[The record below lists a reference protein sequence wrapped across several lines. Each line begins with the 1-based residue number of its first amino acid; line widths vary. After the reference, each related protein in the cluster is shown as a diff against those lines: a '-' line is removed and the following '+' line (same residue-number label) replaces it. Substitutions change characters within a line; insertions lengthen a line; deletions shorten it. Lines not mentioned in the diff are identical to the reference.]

1 MYIYILYIFGP
12 FSLSRNGY
20 GPYAPK
26 VGLGIGVVV
35 AVVEIRGGRLSDD
48 HTWSSLRQPPRG
60 GASSSFHPPPRP
72 PPPTTHHHHHHISIY
87 ISLAPRPRPRSRPR
101 PRPRHPP
108 RPHPDSR
115 PSTCKKIC
123 FNVLKCVLSDAKKHV
138 FKCKQYV
145 CLNAK
150 TCV

>member
-1 MYIYILYIFGP
+1 MFIYIIYIYIFGP

-26 VGLGIGVVV
+26 VGLVV

-72 PPPTTHHHHHHISIY
+72 PPPTTHHHHHITIY

-115 PSTCKKIC
+115 PSTCKKHVSM
-123 FNVLKCVLSDAKKHV
+123 FLNMFYQMQKHV
-138 FKCKQYV
+138 FTCKKYV